1 MQLWAKIKI
10 LTATC
15 CEQNL
20 IIFQTPGKSDVDML
34 KKKLCILLLSS
45 FLFLFITSSAQTGKS
60 VKTII
65 VDAGHG
71 GKDYGAHGS
80 YEGGMGSYEKN
91 ITLAVS
97 LKLVQELKKQLP
109 DVKIVPTRTT
119 DIYQAPPEKADIANE
134 NKGDLFVCIHAD
146 AVALKTGRRLIGH
159 HKETRYKVK
168 YTGKGRKRKKIST
181 PYTVTVPT
189 YEYYKI
195 GSQRNGTSIWLFAAH
210 KTGDKYKAVIKNE
223 EDMEVQSD
231 ADSTYNSI
239 DFSAPEYRMM
249 AKVHADRYQ
258 KKSILLAS
266 YVDQE
271 IEKTDRPAL
280 GINQRQKGIWVLQ
293 ATNMPAIL
301 VETGFI
307 TNHNDERYLNSEKG
321 QQELA
326 ESIAAAVKRYKE
338 QLESS
343 KGNITLPAEIKPEEK
358 KVLQEAITHKYEQ
371 RGKNI
376 LKKINVTQNNF
387 RVDLYDDGDVD
398 GDIVSV
404 YYNGDLL
411 LDNKKLTDKPL
422 TLNLTTD
429 ASKTENELVIY
440 AENEGNIPPN
450 TALMIVTEGDNR
462 NEVRI
467 SADSKKNGIIIFS
480 KK

>member
-1 MQLWAKIKI
+1 
-10 LTATC
+10 
-15 CEQNL
+15 
-20 IIFQTPGKSDVDML
+20 ML
-34 KKKLCILLLSS
+34 KKKLCVPLLSS
-45 FLFLFITSSAQTGKS
+45 FLFFFFTSNAQTGKS
-60 VKTII
+60 VRTII

-71 GKDYGAHGS
+71 GKDYGAHGA
-80 YEGGMGSYEKN
+80 YEGGLGSYEKN

-97 LKLVQELKKQLP
+97 LKLVEELKKQLP

-119 DIYQAPPEKADIANE
+119 DVYQSPPEKADIANE

-146 AVALKTGRRLIGH
+146 AVALKTGRRQIGSH
-159 HKETRYKVK
+159 QETRYKVK
-168 YTGKGRKRKKIST
+168 YSGKGRKRKKIST

-210 KTGDKYKAVIKNE
+210 KTGDKYKAVMKNE
-223 EDMEVQSD
+223 EDMEVESD

-258 KKSILLAS
+258 KKSILLAT

-271 IEKTDRPAL
+271 IEKTDRNAL

-307 TNHNDERYLNSEKG
+307 TNHDDERYLNSEKG

-343 KGNITLPAEIKPEEK
+343 KGSNVVPTEIKPEEK
-358 KVLQEAITHKYEQ
+358 KVLQEATTQKYEQ
-371 RGKNI
+371 REKNI
-376 LKKINVTQNNF
+376 LKKINITQNDF
-387 RVDLYDDGDVD
+387 KVDLYDDGDVD

-411 LDNKKLTDKPL
+411 LDNKKLTDKAL
-422 TLNLTTD
+422 TLNLTVD
-429 ASKTENELVIY
+429 PSKTENELLIY

-450 TALMIVTEGDNR
+450 TALMVVTEGDNR
-462 NEVRI
+462 TEVRI
-467 SADSKKNGIIIFS
+467 SADSKKNGVIIFS

>member
-10 LTATC
+10 LTATY
-15 CEQNL
+15 CEQTL

-34 KKKLCILLLSS
+34 KKKLCIPLLSS
-45 FLFLFITSSAQTGKS
+45 FLFLFIISSAQTGKS

-71 GKDYGAHGS
+71 GKDYGAHGA

-97 LKLVQELKKQLP
+97 LKLVEELKKQLP
-109 DVKIVPTRTT
+109 NVKIVPTRTT

-168 YTGKGRKRKKIST
+168 YSGKGKRRKKIST

-223 EDMEVQSD
+223 EEMEVQSD

-358 KVLQEAITHKYEQ
+358 KVLQEATTQKYEQ
-371 RGKNI
+371 REKNI

>member
-1 MQLWAKIKI
+1 
-10 LTATC
+10 
-15 CEQNL
+15 
-20 IIFQTPGKSDVDML
+20 ML
-34 KKKLCILLLSS
+34 KKKLCVPLFSS
-45 FLFLFITSSAQTGKS
+45 FFFLFVTSYAQTGKS

-71 GKDYGAHGS
+71 GKDYGAHGA
-80 YEGGMGSYEKN
+80 YEGGLGSYEKN

-97 LKLVQELKKQLP
+97 LKLVEELKKQLP
-109 DVKIVPTRTT
+109 DVKIIPTRTT
-119 DIYQAPPEKADIANE
+119 DIYQSPPEKADIANA

-146 AVALKTGRRLIGH
+146 AVALKTGRRQIGYH
-159 HKETRYKVK
+159 QETRYKVK
-168 YTGKGRKRKKIST
+168 YSGKGKKRKKTST

-210 KTGDKYKAVIKNE
+210 KTGDKYKAVMKNE
-223 EDMEVQSD
+223 EEMELESD

-258 KKSILLAS
+258 KKSILLAT

-307 TNHNDERYLNSEKG
+307 TNHDDERYLNSEKG

-343 KGNITLPAEIKPEEK
+343 KGANTVPVEIKPEEK
-358 KVLQEAITHKYEQ
+358 KVLQEAISQKYEQ
-371 RGKNI
+371 REKTI
-376 LKKINVTQNNF
+376 LKKINVSQDNF

-404 YYNGDLL
+404 YYNGDLI
-411 LDNKKLTDKPL
+411 LDNKKLTDKAL
-422 TLNLTTD
+422 TFNLNTD
-429 ASKTENELVIY
+429 PSKTENELVIY
-440 AENEGNIPPN
+440 AENEGSIPPN
-450 TALMIVTEGDNR
+450 TALMIVTEGNNR
-462 NEVRI
+462 TEVRI
-467 SADSKKNGIIIFS
+467 SADSKKNGVIIFS

>member
-1 MQLWAKIKI
+1 
-10 LTATC
+10 
-15 CEQNL
+15 
-20 IIFQTPGKSDVDML
+20 ML